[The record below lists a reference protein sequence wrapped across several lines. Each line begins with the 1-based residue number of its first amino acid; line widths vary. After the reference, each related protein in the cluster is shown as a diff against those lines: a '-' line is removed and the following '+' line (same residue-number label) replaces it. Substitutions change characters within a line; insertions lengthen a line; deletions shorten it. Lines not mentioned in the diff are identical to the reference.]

1 MLHTA
6 CPNSRW
12 RRERRCPLIP
22 SALSKTGLRGRYS
35 TSLRQ
40 ELSLL
45 EPPVDVVVLNPG
57 AMATPMLT
65 NQGSGGPNAFMEAA
79 ARRPGTHFAPFLL
92 RGQRLA
98 EAYIARN
105 TQPPELVAS
114 AVEEIIHRGTR
125 KAPRRCVIGASPEM
139 RFVVRYLPQWVLDAA
154 TRAQLVGKG

>member
-1 MLHTA
+1 MLRTA
-6 CPNSRW
+6 CRNSRW
-12 RRERRCPLIP
+12 RRECRCPLIP
-22 SALSKTGLRGRYS
+22 FALSKTRLHGRYS

-79 ARRPGTHFAPFLL
+79 ARRPGTLFAPFLL

-105 TQPPELVAS
+105 THPPELVAS